1 MINSHLKQL
10 EQEILS
16 WPQVTRRPHQFLAHE
31 FRFNDAEIGHLHAWG
46 TLDIPYPRA
55 LRDALLDEKLAEQ
68 HKFVPDSGWTT
79 FHIHGA
85 EDVPHAR
92 WLMRLSW
99 LRYALKSAPDP
110 HELLRTES
118 QQLNLSAR
126 FVSLLEPFV
135 PAKKAAAS
143 A

>member
-55 LRDALLDEKLAEQ
+55 LRDALLEEQLAEQ
-68 HKFVPDSGWTT
+68 HRFVPDSGWTT
-79 FHIHGA
+79 FQIHGV
-85 EDVPHAR
+85 DDLPHAR
-92 WLMRLSW
+92 WLMRISW
-99 LRYALKSAPDP
+99 LRYALKFAPEP
-110 HELLRTES
+110 HEFLRTES

-126 FVSLLEPFV
+126 FVSLLEPFI
-135 PAKKAAAS
+135 PARKTAVS

>member
-1 MINSHLKQL
+1 MNSHLKLL

-16 WPQVTRRPHQFLAHE
+16 WPQVTKRPHQFLARE
-31 FRFNDAEIGHLHAWG
+31 FRFSNAEIGHLHAWG
-46 TLDIPYPRA
+46 TLDIPYPRTI
-55 LRDALLDEKLAEQ
+55 RDALLEEKLAEQ

-79 FHIHGA
+79 FHIQGA
-85 EDVPHAR
+85 KDIPHAR

-118 QQLNLSAR
+118 QHLNLSTR
-126 FVSLLEPFV
+126 FVSLLEPFI
-135 PAKKAAAS
+135 PARKTAVS

>member
-1 MINSHLKQL
+1 MNSHLKQL

-31 FRFNDAEIGHLHAWG
+31 FRFNNAEIGHLHAWG
-46 TLDIPYPRA
+46 MLDIPYPRA
-55 LRDALLDEKLAEQ
+55 VRDAPLEEELAEQ

-85 EDVPHAR
+85 EDIPHAR

-99 LRYALKSAPDP
+99 LRYALKSAPNP
-110 HELLRTES
+110 QELLRTES
-118 QQLNLSAR
+118 QQLKLSR
-126 FVSLLEPFV
+126 RLVSLLELFI
-135 PAKKAAAS
+135 PANKTEAS
-143 A
+143 V